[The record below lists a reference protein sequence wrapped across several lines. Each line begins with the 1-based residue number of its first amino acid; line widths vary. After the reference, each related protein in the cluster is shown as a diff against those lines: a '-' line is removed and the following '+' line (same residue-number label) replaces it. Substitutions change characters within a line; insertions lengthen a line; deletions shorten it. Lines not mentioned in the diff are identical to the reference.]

1 MLSPWHIDEVPLA
14 VVLPDL
20 QPDLEHD
27 VFLLVLRLRGP
38 AGPVTLAAGLLERLR
53 EADEDLVDGLGHVA
67 AEHVA
72 LDHVAP
78 ALAAAR
84 VAHRAREGETRLFVG
99 LSLAAGEK
107 YYSVNPELRH
117 TRPKRYS
124 ISMCYVIQII
134 FLFVVQLYLVLVS
147 LRTTLSL
154 QLLGTETVTESG
166 DTLDWFMTVMCSW
179 CRHVGEV

>member
-1 MLSPWHIDEVPLA
+1 MLRCSPWHIDEVPLA

-27 VFLLVLRLRGP
+27 VLLLVLRLRGP

-72 LDHVAP
+72 LDHVPP

-84 VAHRAREGETRLFVG
+84 VAHRTGEGETRLFVG

-107 YYSVNPELRH
+107 YYSVNPELSH
-117 TRPKRYS
+117 TRPKRYT
-124 ISMCYVIQII
+124 INIINHQITKSSSCL
-134 FLFVVQLYLVLVS
+134 LFS
-147 LRTTLSL
+147 CTLCWCP
-154 QLLGTETVTESG
+154 SG
-166 DTLDWFMTVMCSW
+166 PHCRCSFSA
-179 CRHVGEV
+179 RRR

>member
-1 MLSPWHIDEVPLA
+1 MLRCSPWHIDEVPLA

-27 VFLLVLRLRGP
+27 VLLLVLRLRGP
-38 AGPVTLAAGLLERLR
+38 AGSVTLAAGLLERLR

-84 VAHRAREGETRLFVG
+84 VAHRAGEGETRLFVG

-107 YYSVNPELRH
+107 YYSVNPELSH
-117 TRPKRYS
+117 TRPKRYT
-124 ISMCYVIQII
+124 II
-134 FLFVVQLYLVLVS
+134 NVLCVM
-147 LRTTLSL
+147 LS
-154 QLLGTETVTESG
+154 ESSS
-166 DTLDWFMTVMCSW
+166 CS
-179 CRHVGEV
+179 